1 MTDNPRKTALNI
13 LNELDKKQKT
23 LDTILENIPENN
35 PLISKRD
42 RALVFALVLGVLRW
56 RGRLDYII
64 GYFSR
69 TPLDKINPGVLNI
82 LRIGLFQ
89 IIYMDRIPV
98 SAAVNTSVEMT
109 KQYADPWIVRF
120 ANGLL
125 RNAARKHETVFFPN
139 IDKYPVASLA
149 AEKSFPKWLI
159 KRWLNRFGLKETS
172 MICDAAN
179 IIPPITLRANTFA
192 TSREQLAKA
201 LEPFAENIG
210 LTDYSPGG
218 IFFSH
223 PKTPIPEMKPFKKGW
238 FQVQDEA
245 AQLVSCLLNPQ
256 PGQTVLDACA
266 GLGGKTGHIAHM
278 MKNQGRIAAMDKDE
292 RKLLQ
297 LKSEMDRIG
306 VSIVSTWQHNL
317 NKSLKNNLQSSILNF
332 KSFDRVLVD
341 APCSGIGVIRRNP
354 DIKWFKTE
362 EDLPHYKERQIKFTD
377 NLAHLVKP
385 GGLLVYA
392 VCSTE
397 PEENE
402 AVTEDFLSKH
412 PEFILEKNFP
422 GLPEKA
428 CSIINQDGYLKTFPH
443 VNNMDGFFAAC
454 FKRKL
459 ET

>member
-1 MTDNPRKTALNI
+1 MTDNPRKIALNI
-13 LNELDKKQKT
+13 LNELDKKYKT
-23 LDTILENIPENN
+23 LDSILENISEKNS
-35 PLISKRD
+35 LISKRD
-42 RALVFALVLGVLRW
+42 RSLLSALVFGVLRW

-69 TPLDKINPGVLNI
+69 TPLDKIDPGLLNI
-82 LRIGLFQ
+82 FRLGLFQ

-98 SAAVNTSVEMT
+98 SAAVNTSVEMA
-109 KQYADPWIVRF
+109 KQYSDPWIVRF

-125 RNAARKHETVFFPN
+125 RNAARKYETVCFPN
-139 IDKYPVASLA
+139 VNKYPADSLA

-159 KRWLNRFGLKETS
+159 KRWLNRFGLKETG
-172 MICDAAN
+172 MLCDAVN
-179 IIPPITLRANTFA
+179 MIPKITLRTNTLA
-192 TSREQLAKA
+192 TGRKQLAKA
-201 LEPFAENIG
+201 IEPFAEDIE
-210 LTDYSPGG
+210 LTDYSSDG
-218 IFFSH
+218 ILFSR

-245 AQLVSCLLNPQ
+245 AQLISCLLNPQ

-266 GLGGKTGHIAHM
+266 GLGGKTGHIAHI

-306 VSIVSTWQHNL
+306 VSIVTLWQHNL
-317 NKSLKNNLQSSILNF
+317 NKSLKNNLQSSILNL

-354 DIKWFKTE
+354 DTKWFKTE
-362 EDLPHYKERQIKFTD
+362 EDLPWYKERQIKFMD
-377 NLAHLVKP
+377 NVASLVKS

-402 AVTEDFLSKH
+402 EVAEAFLGNH
-412 PEFILEKNFP
+412 PEFVLEKDFS

-428 CSIINQDGYLKTFPH
+428 LSIVNQDGYLKTFPH
-443 VNNMDGFFAAC
+443 INNMDGFFAAC
-454 FKRKL
+454 FKRN
-459 ET
+459 